1 MNAKETLEQLLGHL
15 GFEAAVKELVVEGP
29 TFKLAHKPLKN
40 VEEKLLKFELARTN
54 LEKKA

>member
-1 MNAKETLEQLLGHL
+1 VVKLPNIH
-15 GFEAAVKELVVEGP
+15 KELGVEGP
-29 TFKLAHKPLKN
+29 TFKLTHKPLKN